1 MRLPILLA
9 LLLAAPAVADAQRI
23 TITSP
28 NTVGSDGQP
37 RDVPSVFIR
46 NADGSI
52 ATIASSAASATEATQ
67 LANRQAL
74 ADLLAAQG
82 GTTTAVNASN
92 TRLDSLATAQAAT
105 TTAINGSNTRLDTLN
120 ASTGA
125 GVLSREDA
133 KTLAGQGY
141 TVSTAV
147 VAVSAGN
154 SLSVEL
160 ANPAGSGVN
169 YVIASRVF
177 SNNII
182 GGQAPLEYTRYAA
195 TATFPTGTPTSVT
208 VNNRLTGGPAS
219 TATFRY
225 MMGSAV
231 PSGTATS
238 SGFIPTNGEEKRI
251 KDIVIIAPGS
261 KLIYSVGGAG
271 GGLAATARIAV
282 TFLFYTNPI

>member
-1 MRLPILLA
+1 MRILFLA
-9 LLLAAPAVADAQRI
+9 PLLLLAPAPAPAQRV
-23 TITSP
+23 TITAP
-28 NTVGSDGQP
+28 TTVNVDGQP
-37 RDVPSVFIR
+37 RAVADVFVR
-46 NADGSI
+46 NPDGSI
-52 ATIASSAASATEATQ
+52 ATIASNAAAATEATQ
-67 LANRQAL
+67 
-74 ADLLAAQG
+74 AAG
-82 GTTTAVNASN
+82 N
-92 TRLDSLATAQAAT
+92 TRLDA
-105 TTAINGSNTRLDTLN
+105 LN
-120 ASTGA
+120 ASIA
-125 GVLSREDA
+125 GGTLSREDA
-133 KTLAGQGY
+133 KVLAGQGY

-169 YVIASRVF
+169 LIMSARVF
-177 SNNII
+177 SNNVI

-208 VNNRLTGGPAS
+208 VNNRLTGGAAS

-231 PSGTATS
+231 PSGAATS

-282 TFLFYTNPI
+282 TFLFYTNPV